1 MSPVITSHQDFYY
14 QYSDGRDLLS
24 AALMKRENF
33 LQEIEALAK
42 APQGKISTE
51 IITRFDITRAQTVL
65 YELSMLA
72 DIIESLI
79 AEINSYAERSRMP
92 RVEII

>member
-24 AALMKRENF
+24 AAVLKREHF

-42 APQGKISTE
+42 APQGKNRAE
-51 IITRFDITRAQTVL
+51 IITRFEITRAQTIL
-65 YELSMLA
+65 YELSMLG

-79 AEINSYAERSRMP
+79 VEINSYAERSGMP